1 MKKAALTITVILF
14 LALFS
19 AASDSD
25 TLYVTKKDYPMALT
39 LEDLNLY
46 CNSIVNNNAAVY
58 LKLRQE
64 GRAWMS
70 REGVEVYIIGSDGSD
85 KIKIRPNNT
94 NLEIWTLSEAVRKKE
109 VSE

>member
-14 LALFS
+14 FALFS
-19 AASDSD
+19 AASESD
-25 TLYVTKKDYPMALT
+25 TLYVTKRDYPMALT
-39 LEDLNLY
+39 LEDLNLFLE
-46 CNSIVNNNAAVY
+46 SIVNNNGAIF

-70 REGVEVYIIGSDGSD
+70 REGLEVYIVGTDGSD

-94 NLEIWTLSEAVRKKE
+94 NLEIWTLSEAVRKKGGE
-109 VSE
+109 

>member
-1 MKKAALTITVILF
+1 MKKVALPITVILF

-19 AASDSD
+19 AASDGD

-39 LEDLNLY
+39 LEDLNLFLE
-46 CNSIVNNNAAVY
+46 SIVNNNGAVF

-70 REGVEVYIIGSDGSD
+70 REGLEVYIIGTDGSD

-94 NLEIWTLSEAVRKKE
+94 ALEIWTLREAVRKKGGE
-109 VSE
+109 